1 MNFSTAFDYV
11 ILKEGGYSDDPL
23 DRGGKTKFGISQ
35 AAYPSLNVAEITLAQ
50 AKNIYHKDYWEVIK
64 ADRLPPPIAF
74 VLFDM
79 AVNQGA
85 GAAALALQEAAGVL
99 QDAKIGPITIEA
111 VSTEFKRDA
120 AGFLLSLVTIR
131 ARRYLSINNASEER
145 FEFGW
150 IARLLATYSIAMSE
164 VYRK

>member
-35 AAYPSLNVAEITLAQ
+35 AAYPSLNVADITLAQ
-50 AKNIYHKDYWEVIK
+50 AKNIYHKDYWEAIK
-64 ADRLPPPIAF
+64 ADRLPAPVAF
-74 VLFDM
+74 MLFDM

-85 GAAALALQEAAGVL
+85 GAAALTLQEASGVL
-99 QDAKIGPITIEA
+99 MDAKIGPLTIEA
-111 VSTEFKRDA
+111 ANEGYKKDA
-120 AGFLLSLVTIR
+120 AGFLLSIAIIR
-131 ARRYLSINNASEER
+131 ARRYLSINNAAEER